1 MKIFLAILGLAH
13 SNTVRQCYESQTSAL
28 SEPVWKDFIEKSATI
43 KKRYFGPQDHDGV
56 SWNRIEKILATD
68 EEQDIT
74 FEGERTLRKSVPLE
88 EPSILEEPLKRGKR
102 ILGGTNA
109 KPGMFPHQISLQVSR
124 K

>member
-28 SEPVWKDFIEKSATI
+28 SEPIWKDFIEKSATI
-43 KKRYFGPQDHDGV
+43 KKRYFGPQDHDGI
-56 SWNRIEKILATD
+56 SWNRIEKILAVD
-68 EEQDIT
+68 EETDIT
-74 FEGERTLRKSVPLE
+74 FEGERSLRKFLE
-88 EPSILEEPLKRGKR
+88 DPSEEPLKRGKR

-109 KPGMFPHQISLQVSR
+109 KPGMFPHQISFQVSE